1 MPPWHVVLLWLL
13 RRTFRSLRTLHVL
26 PNSSAGTQRPQAE
39 APSRS
44 ETSIFNIFMAGP
56 GTHDERTS
64 KLGHV
69 GVRFRDDDSDDDD
82 DGHAAHA
89 NGFCHRAGGT
99 LLHSM
104 WSSLPVHSPSP
115 PAPAP
120 SNPCS
125 GEAVSQRL
133 CVQIWRLLVRSCCRV
148 FASSH
153 WGFRH
158 EGSRI

>member
-1 MPPWHVVLLWLL
+1 MFFLIQVPAHKA
-13 RRTFRSLRTLHVL
+13 S
-26 PNSSAGTQRPQAE
+26 
-39 APSRS
+39 SRS
-44 ETSIFNIFMAGP
+44 SKQIG
-56 GTHDERTS
+56 DEYIQHLYGGSRDS
-64 KLGHV
+64 RRADEQLGHV